1 MRFENLYFILIA
13 LMVGSCAQ
21 NNEKEVKIVTE
32 SDFET
37 LYIGT
42 YSKKEGHVDGKGDGI
57 YKLQMN
63 KETGELTVIDT
74 IKNTVNP
81 SYIVLHPNKKY
92 LYAVNE
98 IADGNRI
105 GTITG
110 YKIEKDEIIRL
121 SSITSKGDAPC
132 HISID
137 PTGKF
142 LTVANYM
149 EVIAIYN
156 IRGNGD
162 LELTES
168 VEFKTTR
175 KPEFRQEASHPH
187 MSLHAFEDNSM
198 FVADLGRD
206 LVYHY
211 QIETDGKLKELA
223 SIETE
228 FKAGPRHLA
237 AHPNQSRLYVLNE
250 LNNTIEGFD
259 YNEVDKSKKRF
270 QTISTLEVADEN
282 VDPSAIKIHPS
293 GKFLY
298 SANRAINDGKTNN
311 IAVFSI
317 NEENGKLELIQS
329 QDSKGLVPRDFTI
342 SPNGQ
347 FLLVANQNSDTII
360 TFKISQETG
369 KLEETGNILKISTPV
384 CLKFL

>member
-1 MRFENLYFILIA
+1 MI
-13 LMVGSCAQ
+13 GSCTQ
-21 NNEKEVKIVTE
+21 NNENEVTAANEADV
-32 SDFET
+32 ET
-37 LYIGT
+37 LYVGT
-42 YSKKEGHVDGKGDGI
+42 YTKKEGHVDGKGDGI
-57 YKLQMN
+57 YKVQVN

-74 IKNTVNP
+74 ILNTVNP
-81 SYIVLHPNKKY
+81 SYITIHPNKKF

-105 GTITG
+105 GTVTA
-110 YKIEKDEIIRL
+110 YNIEKDEILRI

-132 HISID
+132 HVSVD
-137 PTGKF
+137 QTGQF

-149 EVIAIYN
+149 EVIAIYK
-156 IRGNGD
+156 IQGNGD
-162 LELTES
+162 SELTES

-175 KPEFRQEASHPH
+175 KSEFRQEASHTH
-187 MSLHAFEDNSM
+187 MALHAFDDNSM

-211 QIETDGKLKELA
+211 QMESSGKLKELA
-223 SIETE
+223 PIETM

-250 LNNTIEGFD
+250 LNSTIEGFD
-259 YNEVDKSKKRF
+259 YQGVDKPTKRF
-270 QTISTLEVADEN
+270 QTVSTVEQEAEN
-282 VDPSAIKIHPS
+282 IAPSAIKIHPN

-298 SANRAINDGKTNN
+298 SANRAINDGTVNN

-317 NEENGKLELIQS
+317 NEESGELELIQS

-342 SPNGQ
+342 SPDGN
-347 FLLVANQNSDTII
+347 FLFVANQNSNTII
-360 TFKISQETG
+360 TFKINQETG
-369 KLEETGNILKISTPV
+369 KLEETGNVLEISTPV